1 MASPSPLPSPYPP
14 PVSSSRE
21 NRPHIIGSQDIQS
34 YSGFSGQDEYTINNT
49 YKRDPTTIL
58 DKSLS
63 TIIDNTLNF
72 TVRSF
77 DEYYSR
83 YSEAEEMVGDYRK
96 KRGFLDSLKVHMY
109 ASVLFFKH
117 EDNIVYI
124 GILMIMVSLIIY
136 FVNIST
142 S

>member
-1 MASPSPLPSPYPP
+1 MASPSPLPPP
-14 PVSSSRE
+14 LE
-21 NRPHIIGSQDIQS
+21 NRPQINATDIQTRLEFS
-34 YSGFSGQDEYTINNT
+34 EYRKEESISGN
-49 YKRDPTTIL
+49 YKPDPVSIL

-72 TVRSF
+72 TVRSV

-83 YSEAEEMVGDYRK
+83 YSEAEAMVGDFRK
-96 KRGFLDSLKVHMY
+96 NRGFLDSLKVHMY
-109 ASVLFFKH
+109 SSVLFFKH

-124 GILMIMVSLIIY
+124 GILLIVVSLIIY